1 LFVNPVNSTGF
12 WWNIARDVNVLIE
25 FKSLGKSSVLRIIFS
40 KNSSKLDD
48 AIKIRVY
55 SGSFGIKEKKFHKSD
70 V

>member
-1 LFVNPVNSTGF
+1 VNSAGF
-12 WWNIARDVNVLIE
+12 WWNIARDVDILIE
-25 FKSLGKSSVLRIIFS
+25 FKSLGKTSAHRIIFS
-40 KNSSKLDD
+40 KNSSKLND

>member
-1 LFVNPVNSTGF
+1 VNSTGF
-12 WWNIARDVNVLIE
+12 WWNIARDVDVLIE
-25 FKSLGKSSVLRIIFS
+25 FKSFAKTSVLSVIFS
-40 KNSSKLDD
+40 KNSSKLND

>member
-1 LFVNPVNSTGF
+1 VNSTGF
-12 WWNIARDVNVLIE
+12 WWNIARDVDILIE
-25 FKSLGKSSVLRIIFS
+25 FKSLGKSPALSVIFS